1 MISIEGQNI
10 KKIRE
15 QKNIGITELAKKA
28 KVGIA
33 TISELESGIRKR
45 PSGATLKKIAD
56 ALGVNLNEILGI
68 AEETDYDI
76 VDMEEMF
83 KFLLD
88 ANEMEIDGV
97 VLDNEDKKELDTMF
111 KATIALIRQKRSMRK

>member
-15 QKNIGITELAKKA
+15 QKKIGITELAKKA
-28 KVGIA
+28 QVGIA

-45 PSGATLKKIAD
+45 PSGSTLKKIAD
-56 ALGVNLNEILGI
+56 ALDVNMNEILGI

-88 ANEMEIDGV
+88 ANEMEIDGI
-97 VLDNEDKKELDTMF
+97 VLNNEDKNELDAMF
-111 KATIALIRQKRSMRK
+111 KATIALIRQKRSMR

>member
-10 KKIRE
+10 KKVRE

-33 TISELESGIRKR
+33 TISELESGIRQR
-45 PSGATLKKIAD
+45 PSSSTLKKIAD
-56 ALGVNLNEILGI
+56 ALGVNVNELLGI

-83 KFLLD
+83 RFILD
-88 ANEMEIDGV
+88 ANDMEIDGV
-97 VLDNEDKKELDTMF
+97 LLDNEDKKDLEAML
-111 KATIALIRQKRSMRK
+111 KVTIAFIREKRSMR

>member
-45 PSGATLKKIAD
+45 PSSTTLKKIAD
-56 ALGVNLNEILGI
+56 ALGVSMNDVLGI

-88 ANEMEIDGV
+88 ANDMEIDGV
-97 VLDNEDKKELDTMF
+97 VLDNEDKKELDAMF
-111 KATIALIRQKRSMRK
+111 KVTIALIREKRSMRK

>member
-1 MISIEGQNI
+1 MVSIEGQNI

-33 TISELESGIRKR
+33 TISELESGIRKN
-45 PSGATLKKIAD
+45 PSGSTLKKIAD
-56 ALGVNLNEILGI
+56 ALDINVNDILGI
-68 AEETDYDI
+68 SEETDYDI

-88 ANEMEIDGV
+88 ANDMEIDGV

-111 KATIALIRQKRSMRK
+111 KATIALIRQKRTMR

>member
-15 QKNIGITELAKKA
+15 QKKIGITELAKKA
-28 KVGIA
+28 RVGIA

-45 PSGATLKKIAD
+45 PSGSTLKKIAD
-56 ALGVNLNEILGI
+56 ALDVNMNEILGI

-88 ANEMEIDGV
+88 ANEMEIDGI
-97 VLDNEDKKELDTMF
+97 VLNNEDKNELDAMF
-111 KATIALIRQKRSMRK
+111 KATIALIRQKRSMR

>member
-45 PSGATLKKIAD
+45 PSGSTLKKIAD
-56 ALGVNLNEILGI
+56 ALDININEILGI
-68 AEETDYDI
+68 TEETDYDI

-88 ANEMEIDGV
+88 ANEMEIDGI
-97 VLDNEDKKELDTMF
+97 VLDNEDKKELDAMF
-111 KATIALIRQKRSMRK
+111 KATLALIRQKRSMR

>member
-45 PSGATLKKIAD
+45 PSGTTLKKIAD
-56 ALGVNLNEILGI
+56 ALGVSMNDVLGI

-88 ANEMEIDGV
+88 ANDMEIDGV
-97 VLDNEDKKELDTMF
+97 VLDNEDKKELDAMF
-111 KATIALIRQKRSMRK
+111 KVTIALIREKRSMRK